1 MPQESTFSFL
11 QISELL
17 LDSKLASKVLTLS
30 PAQRQERNE
39 ECLEILIRLCKEAAS
54 RQVDA
59 ILIPGGL
66 WDAASVTNTTAARLI
81 ELFASIPNIAVVI
94 VPGASDAYTVDGLHN
109 SGVLAARGLKPWS
122 DNVLPM
128 TNTSFETVL
137 HPTRKDVTF
146 TARAMASAT
155 DEGGAFSTG
164 FPALSRMPIRILLLP
179 ARLANLEENSEMN
192 KVCVPPYKVDVDQL
206 DAAGFTYTAFSGF
219 HNFHMVRNSVGKLLG
234 AYAGS
239 LIGRTVQE
247 AGARNALWGR
257 VIITGN
263 EVIVTVDPVELDAR
277 KVVVTSCS
285 ITGIKPEQLQNT
297 VKQVLA
303 KDGAR
308 ERDIVLLK
316 LTGMYPHGDPPV
328 VVDAAMRE
336 AFYHLILDDR
346 TRPDY
351 LGARPDE
358 RTTEGKFIQ
367 TLLEMKHRAELKGGA
382 LPDTEYGTELSTK
395 VIEDAL
401 YYGLQALKER
411 KVAVRNV
418 D

>member
-1 MPQESTFSFL
+1 MPQETTFSFL

-17 LDSKLASKVLTLS
+17 LDSKLVSKVLTLS

-39 ECLEILIRLCKEAAS
+39 ECMELLIRLCREAAS
-54 RQVDA
+54 RNVDA
-59 ILIPGGL
+59 ILIPGNL
-66 WDAASVTNTTAARLI
+66 WDATCITNATAARVI
-81 ELFASIPNIAVVI
+81 ELFASIPQVAIVL
-94 VPGASDAYTVDGLHN
+94 VPGPYDPYSPDGLHN

-122 DNVLPM
+122 DNVLPL
-128 TNTSFETVL
+128 TSTSFETVL

-146 TARAMASAT
+146 TARAMNGNGQ
-155 DEGGAFSTG
+155 DGAFSTG

-179 ARLANLEENSEMN
+179 AKVPGLEDNPESAKHKVQPYSLA
-192 KVCVPPYKVDVDQL
+192 VDQL
-206 DAAGFTYTAFSGF
+206 DAAGFSYTAFSGHF
-219 HNFHMVRNSVGKLLG
+219 NFHQVRNSHGKLLG

-239 LIGRTVQE
+239 LIGRTLQE
-247 AGARNALWGR
+247 LGPRHAIWGR
-257 VIITGN
+257 VITDGGN
-263 EVIVTVDPVELDAR
+263 DVIVSVDPVEVDCR
-277 KVVVTSCS
+277 KIISTTCS
-285 ITGIKPEQLQNT
+285 ITGVKPEQIHTTIQNAIT
-297 VKQVLA
+297 KEGVRTK
-303 KDGAR
+303 
-308 ERDIVLLK
+308 DIVLLK
-316 LTGMYPHGDPPV
+316 VTGMYPHGDPPQLV
-328 VVDAAMRE
+328 TPE
-336 AFYHLILDDR
+336 LKELYYHLILDDR

-351 LGARPDE
+351 LGARADE

-382 LPDTEYGTELSTK
+382 LPDTEYGAELSTK